1 MNNVNEKY
9 LISVSFVNWTPA
21 LQLSSRLRA
30 QDLISEILQTNSQP
44 LSSIRII
51 LTQTLRTRSF
61 SEILQKNLNH
71 SFQSESFLREPWG
84 QALISKILQK
94 ILNYSVQS
102 ESSLREPCKCRLY
115 SCECCAWR
123 IQNNHHSWKYRNWK
137 SPNHLELY
145 FVFPHVHK
153 SWKST

>member
-1 MNNVNEKY
+1 MLMTKIPNY

-30 QDLISEILQTNSQP
+30 QSLNYKILQKKFSTIQFNQKYFHANLEDKILFPKSCKKILNHSVQSGTFLRKPWGQDLISEILQ
-44 LSSIRII
+44 
-51 LTQTLRTRSF
+51 
-61 SEILQKNLNH
+61 KNLIH
-71 SFQSESFLREPWG
+71 SL
-84 QALISKILQK
+84 
-94 ILNYSVQS
+94 QS
-102 ESSLREPCKCRLY
+102 ESSLGEPCKCRLC

-123 IQNNHHSWKYRNWK
+123 IRNNHHSWK